1 MTTFVKFP
9 LGWPKVA
16 HTHYTISI
24 IPTDPDFKKIGDVLF
39 NEKKKRLWLAAKL
52 TGLFGKGN
60 EVMFDFFEAQQAARK
75 FGWPEPE
82 LLDGDLITLPSP
94 SDYI

>member
-1 MTTFVKFP
+1 M
-9 LGWPKVA
+9 GWPKVA
-16 HTHYTISI
+16 HTHSTISI
-24 IPTDPDFKKIGDVLF
+24 IPTHRQFDTISDVLF

-52 TGLFGKGN
+52 SGLFGKGN
-60 EVMFDFFEAQQAARK
+60 EVMFDFFEAQHAARK
-75 FGWPEPE
+75 FGWPEPQ